1 MSRLMMVKATNKL
14 VGKREL
20 SGQQT
25 ASHLLGRKNRYTSDE
40 YQEYWW
46 SSLLRD
52 IARDIFAMESG
63 PRSDVHD
70 EDDSLDDGAQR
81 LTIPDDEDDSLITLL
96 PGTLESVENELS
108 PTEKKYSRL
117 FEDYFFRPTE
127 LENTCLSIL
136 NRAIPSRFLTA

>member
-52 IARDIFAMESG
+52 IARDIFAEESR
-63 PRSDVHD
+63 PKSDVDD
-70 EDDSLDDGAQR
+70 EDDSVDDGAQR
-81 LTIPDDEDDSLITLL
+81 LTIPEDEDDSLITLL
-96 PGTLESVENELS
+96 PGTLESVENE
-108 PTEKKYSRL
+108 PTLEKKYSRL
-117 FEDYFFRPTE
+117 FEDYFFRPLE
-127 LENTCLSIL
+127 LENMCLSIL
-136 NRAIPSRFLTA
+136 NPGIPNRFLIA